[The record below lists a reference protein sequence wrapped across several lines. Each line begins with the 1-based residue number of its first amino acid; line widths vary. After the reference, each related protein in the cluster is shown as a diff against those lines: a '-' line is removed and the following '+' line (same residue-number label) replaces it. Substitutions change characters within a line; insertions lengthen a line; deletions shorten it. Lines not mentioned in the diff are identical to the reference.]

1 MQKRDDGR
9 VLAMKVMRKAHVV
22 EKNQAEYMRTERD
35 VLTRVE
41 HPYIVTLQYSFQARC
56 CALLT
61 APLRVQRRFCS
72 TDNAAPAALL
82 ATCLSGPRTPPTQT
96 ATKLYLIL
104 DFINGGHLFFQLYR
118 AGIFEEALAR
128 VYTAE
133 IVLALS
139 HLHSLGI
146 AHRGASQPA
155 VAVEGAVLT
164 PAIRP
169 LAAQT

>member
-1 MQKRDDGR
+1 VFQVQKRDDGR

-41 HPYIVTLQYSFQARC
+41 HPYIVTLQYSFQ
-56 CALLT
+56 
-61 APLRVQRRFCS
+61 
-72 TDNAAPAALL
+72 
-82 ATCLSGPRTPPTQT
+82 T

-133 IVLALS
+133 IVLALA

-146 AHRGASQPA
+146 AHRGARRGERAHPA
-155 VAVEGAVLT
+155 CARLT
-164 PAIRP
+164 LHLLSAR
-169 LAAQT
+169 LQT